1 MIVAPPGGAPLLV
14 VEDDVDGFTA
24 SSLNLLGAHGRF
36 PSTVLIQIGGAE
48 DGNRNVVPAGAR
60 GQPLRY
66 NVMHDVQVAIGGWND
81 ASTPV
86 VVGTIMRVRPS
97 NFIMDN
103 VHL

>member
-1 MIVAPPGGAPLLV
+1 V
-14 VEDDVDGFTA
+14 
-24 SSLNLLGAHGRF
+24 S
-36 PSTVLIQIGGAE
+36 
-48 DGNRNVVPAGAR
+48 AGVR